1 MEESTENQ
9 PSKQSGSEPEKEPTV
24 YRAAFFPFWGTAPRA
39 SPPTPRPA
47 PVAPRPQ
54 TPPTATTSKP
64 QQPKDSGRRKFLKA
78 ALAVGAIL
86 SIVPYVP
93 WGSFL
98 TSSVS
103 TGTAKRYLIQK
114 VRIDQNTK
122 YGAASGQLVNVNDVT
137 TFQANNHWVITYP
150 TSGDPTIDSQNPDT
164 FLKYELIRLPIELGG
179 DSKKATD
186 FVAFSKVCVHLW
198 CSPNFNPT
206 QTKNPNENGY
216 QPPGPNSIT
225 HQQYECPCHGSIYEV
240 PDGKA
245 VQGPASLQAFP
256 TNAIPMLT
264 LQADTNGQLWVFY
277 PNRDPTKPYPNDG
290 VDSIASNGEL
300 GFGRDYASYT
310 KFIKPMGQLPA
321 DLKNANQEV
330 TG

>member
-9 PSKQSGSEPEKEPTV
+9 PSQQSASETEKKPTV
-24 YRAAFFPFWGTAPRA
+24 PAAIQPIPTTAPRA
-39 SPPTPRPA
+39 APPTPKPS

-54 TPPTATTSKP
+54 TPPAAPASKP
-64 QQPKDSGRRKFLKA
+64 PQPKDSGRRKFLKA
-78 ALAVGAIL
+78 ALVVGAIL
-86 SIVPYVP
+86 SMVPYVP

-122 YGAASGQLVNVNDVT
+122 YGPASGQLVNVNDTT
-137 TFQANNHWVITYP
+137 TFRANNHWVITYP
-150 TSGDPTIDSQNPDT
+150 TSGDPTLDSQNPDT
-164 FLKYELIRLPIELGG
+164 FLKWELIRLPESLGG
-179 DSKKATD
+179 ASKKATD

-198 CSPNFNPT
+198 CSPN
-206 QTKNPNENGY
+206 Y
-216 QPPGPNSIT
+216 QPAQG

-245 VQGPASLQAFP
+245 VDGPASLQAFP

-264 LQADTNGQLWVFY
+264 LQSDTSGQLWVFY
-277 PNRDPTKPYPNDG
+277 PNRDPTKQYPSDG
-290 VDSIASNGEL
+290 VDSIEANGEL

-321 DLKNANQEV
+321 DLKNATQEV

>member
-1 MEESTENQ
+1 M
-9 PSKQSGSEPEKEPTV
+9 
-24 YRAAFFPFWGTAPRA
+24 
-39 SPPTPRPA
+39 
-47 PVAPRPQ
+47 
-54 TPPTATTSKP
+54 
-64 QQPKDSGRRKFLKA
+64 FLKI
-78 ALAVGAIL
+78 ALVVGAIL
-86 SIVPYVP
+86 SALPYVP

-114 VRIDQNTK
+114 VRVDQNAK
-122 YGAASGQLVNVNDVT
+122 YGPASGQLVNVNDVA
-137 TFQANNHWVITYP
+137 TFRTNNHWVFTYP
-150 TSGDPTIDSQNPDT
+150 TSGDPTLDSQNPDT
-164 FLKYELIRLPIELGG
+164 FLKWELIRLPESLGG
-179 DSKKATD
+179 ASKKATD

-198 CSPNFNPT
+198 CSPNYQPA

-216 QPPGPNSIT
+216 QPPGPNAST

-264 LQADTNGQLWVFY
+264 LQADPSGQLWVFY
-277 PNRDPTKPYPNDG
+277 PNRDPTKQYPNDG
-290 VDSIASNGEL
+290 VDSIGANGEL
-300 GFGRDYASYT
+300 GFGRDFASY
-310 KFIKPMGQLPA
+310 KNFIKPMGQLPA
-321 DLKNANQEV
+321 DLKNATTEV